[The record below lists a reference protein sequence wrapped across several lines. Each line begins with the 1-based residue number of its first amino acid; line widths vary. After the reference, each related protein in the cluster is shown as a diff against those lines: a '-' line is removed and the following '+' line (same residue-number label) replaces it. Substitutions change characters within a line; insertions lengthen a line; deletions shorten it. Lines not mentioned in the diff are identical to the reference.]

1 MFTPSERAEGAAI
14 SRPRQNAA
22 SVTILGVRVH
32 ALTWEAFEAQAA
44 DFVRSGQAHQV
55 VTVNPEFIM
64 AAQHD
69 PAFGRVLAAADLAL
83 ADGWGLLWAARRF
96 GKPLPTR
103 ITGSDGVPRLAALA
117 AREGWRVFLLGAGPG
132 IAEQAA
138 AVLQARHPALH
149 LAGCFAGSPRPDEE
163 DAIVARIAAA
173 RPHVLFVAYGAPNQ
187 DLWIARTQPRL
198 QIPLA
203 MGFGWRRSRGAGAG
217 SWPCPASCGRC
228 CGHDGGGMML
238 EVASLVGRL
247 AGQRVVVIGDL
258 CLDEYVM
265 GVATRLSREAPVPV
279 LELRQRLSVPGGAAN
294 PASNIVALGSQA
306 TVIGVIGADAAGDML
321 TSHLRSLGIDTA
333 GIVTDAQRPTT
344 TKTRIVA
351 QGSLRFPQHLD
362 THVERL
368 LAGASAV
375 LISDY
380 RTGVVSADLIATVQA
395 AARQHGVL
403 TTVDSQGD
411 LGKFRGFDLV
421 RCNAAEAEAQVG
433 FALHDDHDFE
443 RALVRLQREL
453 SARRLVVT
461 RGGDGVSLLAWGDVP
476 RHLPAWNR
484 EEVFDVTGAGDTVI
498 AVLTLALAGGL
509 DLRTAAHLA
518 MTAAGLVVRRLGNAV
533 VTPAELAE
541 ALER

>member
-1 MFTPSERAEGAAI
+1 
-14 SRPRQNAA
+14 
-22 SVTILGVRVH
+22 
-32 ALTWEAFEAQAA
+32 
-44 DFVRSGQAHQV
+44 
-55 VTVNPEFIM
+55 
-64 AAQHD
+64 
-69 PAFGRVLAAADLAL
+69 
-83 ADGWGLLWAARRF
+83 
-96 GKPLPTR
+96 
-103 ITGSDGVPRLAALA
+103 
-117 AREGWRVFLLGAGPG
+117 
-132 IAEQAA
+132 
-138 AVLQARHPALH
+138 
-149 LAGCFAGSPRPDEE
+149 
-163 DAIVARIAAA
+163 
-173 RPHVLFVAYGAPNQ
+173 
-187 DLWIARTQPRL
+187 
-198 QIPLA
+198 
-203 MGFGWRRSRGAGAG
+203 
-217 SWPCPASCGRC
+217 
-228 CGHDGGGMML
+228 MML

-247 AGQRVVVIGDL
+247 TGQRVVVIGDL

-321 TSHLRSLGIDTA
+321 TGHLRSLGIDTA

-351 QGSLRFPQHLD
+351 QGSLRFPQHLVRVD
-362 THVERL
+362 HLDRRPLSPELAQHLGTHVERL

>member
-1 MFTPSERAEGAAI
+1 
-14 SRPRQNAA
+14 
-22 SVTILGVRVH
+22 
-32 ALTWEAFEAQAA
+32 
-44 DFVRSGQAHQV
+44 
-55 VTVNPEFIM
+55 
-64 AAQHD
+64 
-69 PAFGRVLAAADLAL
+69 
-83 ADGWGLLWAARRF
+83 
-96 GKPLPTR
+96 
-103 ITGSDGVPRLAALA
+103 
-117 AREGWRVFLLGAGPG
+117 
-132 IAEQAA
+132 
-138 AVLQARHPALH
+138 
-149 LAGCFAGSPRPDEE
+149 
-163 DAIVARIAAA
+163 
-173 RPHVLFVAYGAPNQ
+173 
-187 DLWIARTQPRL
+187 
-198 QIPLA
+198 
-203 MGFGWRRSRGAGAG
+203 
-217 SWPCPASCGRC
+217 
-228 CGHDGGGMML
+228 
-238 EVASLVGRL
+238 
-247 AGQRVVVIGDL
+247 
-258 CLDEYVM
+258 
-265 GVATRLSREAPVPV
+265 
-279 LELRQRLSVPGGAAN
+279 
-294 PASNIVALGSQA
+294 
-306 TVIGVIGADAAGDML
+306 ML

-351 QGSLRFPQHLD
+351 QGSLRFPQHLVRVDHLDRRPLSPELAQRLD

>member
-1 MFTPSERAEGAAI
+1 
-14 SRPRQNAA
+14 
-22 SVTILGVRVH
+22 
-32 ALTWEAFEAQAA
+32 
-44 DFVRSGQAHQV
+44 
-55 VTVNPEFIM
+55 
-64 AAQHD
+64 
-69 PAFGRVLAAADLAL
+69 
-83 ADGWGLLWAARRF
+83 
-96 GKPLPTR
+96 
-103 ITGSDGVPRLAALA
+103 
-117 AREGWRVFLLGAGPG
+117 
-132 IAEQAA
+132 
-138 AVLQARHPALH
+138 
-149 LAGCFAGSPRPDEE
+149 
-163 DAIVARIAAA
+163 
-173 RPHVLFVAYGAPNQ
+173 
-187 DLWIARTQPRL
+187 
-198 QIPLA
+198 
-203 MGFGWRRSRGAGAG
+203 
-217 SWPCPASCGRC
+217 
-228 CGHDGGGMML
+228 ML

-351 QGSLRFPQHLD
+351 QGSLRFPQHLVRVDHLDRRPLSPELAQHLD

-395 AARQHGVL
+395 AARQQGVL

>member
-1 MFTPSERAEGAAI
+1 
-14 SRPRQNAA
+14 
-22 SVTILGVRVH
+22 
-32 ALTWEAFEAQAA
+32 
-44 DFVRSGQAHQV
+44 
-55 VTVNPEFIM
+55 
-64 AAQHD
+64 
-69 PAFGRVLAAADLAL
+69 
-83 ADGWGLLWAARRF
+83 
-96 GKPLPTR
+96 
-103 ITGSDGVPRLAALA
+103 
-117 AREGWRVFLLGAGPG
+117 
-132 IAEQAA
+132 
-138 AVLQARHPALH
+138 
-149 LAGCFAGSPRPDEE
+149 
-163 DAIVARIAAA
+163 
-173 RPHVLFVAYGAPNQ
+173 
-187 DLWIARTQPRL
+187 
-198 QIPLA
+198 
-203 MGFGWRRSRGAGAG
+203 
-217 SWPCPASCGRC
+217 
-228 CGHDGGGMML
+228 MML

-247 AGQRVVVIGDL
+247 TGQRVVVIGDL

-351 QGSLRFPQHLD
+351 QGSLRFPQHLVRVDHLDRRPLSPKLAQHLD

-443 RALVRLQREL
+443 RALVRLQKEL
-453 SARRLVVT
+453 AARRLVVT

>member
-1 MFTPSERAEGAAI
+1 
-14 SRPRQNAA
+14 
-22 SVTILGVRVH
+22 
-32 ALTWEAFEAQAA
+32 
-44 DFVRSGQAHQV
+44 
-55 VTVNPEFIM
+55 
-64 AAQHD
+64 
-69 PAFGRVLAAADLAL
+69 
-83 ADGWGLLWAARRF
+83 
-96 GKPLPTR
+96 
-103 ITGSDGVPRLAALA
+103 
-117 AREGWRVFLLGAGPG
+117 
-132 IAEQAA
+132 
-138 AVLQARHPALH
+138 
-149 LAGCFAGSPRPDEE
+149 
-163 DAIVARIAAA
+163 
-173 RPHVLFVAYGAPNQ
+173 
-187 DLWIARTQPRL
+187 
-198 QIPLA
+198 
-203 MGFGWRRSRGAGAG
+203 
-217 SWPCPASCGRC
+217 
-228 CGHDGGGMML
+228 MML

-279 LELRQRLSVPGGAAN
+279 LELRQRLSLPGGAAN

-351 QGSLRFPQHLD
+351 QGSLRFPQHLVRVDHLDRRPLSPELAQHLD

>member
-1 MFTPSERAEGAAI
+1 
-14 SRPRQNAA
+14 
-22 SVTILGVRVH
+22 
-32 ALTWEAFEAQAA
+32 
-44 DFVRSGQAHQV
+44 
-55 VTVNPEFIM
+55 
-64 AAQHD
+64 
-69 PAFGRVLAAADLAL
+69 
-83 ADGWGLLWAARRF
+83 
-96 GKPLPTR
+96 
-103 ITGSDGVPRLAALA
+103 
-117 AREGWRVFLLGAGPG
+117 
-132 IAEQAA
+132 
-138 AVLQARHPALH
+138 
-149 LAGCFAGSPRPDEE
+149 
-163 DAIVARIAAA
+163 
-173 RPHVLFVAYGAPNQ
+173 
-187 DLWIARTQPRL
+187 
-198 QIPLA
+198 
-203 MGFGWRRSRGAGAG
+203 
-217 SWPCPASCGRC
+217 
-228 CGHDGGGMML
+228 ML

-279 LELRQRLSVPGGAAN
+279 LELRQRLSLPGGAAN

-321 TSHLRSLGIDTA
+321 TGHLRSLGIDTA

-351 QGSLRFPQHLD
+351 QGSLRFPHHLVRVDHLDRRPLSPELAQHLD

-433 FALHDDHDFE
+433 FALHDDHDYE

>member
-1 MFTPSERAEGAAI
+1 
-14 SRPRQNAA
+14 
-22 SVTILGVRVH
+22 
-32 ALTWEAFEAQAA
+32 
-44 DFVRSGQAHQV
+44 
-55 VTVNPEFIM
+55 
-64 AAQHD
+64 
-69 PAFGRVLAAADLAL
+69 
-83 ADGWGLLWAARRF
+83 
-96 GKPLPTR
+96 
-103 ITGSDGVPRLAALA
+103 
-117 AREGWRVFLLGAGPG
+117 
-132 IAEQAA
+132 
-138 AVLQARHPALH
+138 
-149 LAGCFAGSPRPDEE
+149 
-163 DAIVARIAAA
+163 
-173 RPHVLFVAYGAPNQ
+173 
-187 DLWIARTQPRL
+187 
-198 QIPLA
+198 
-203 MGFGWRRSRGAGAG
+203 
-217 SWPCPASCGRC
+217 
-228 CGHDGGGMML
+228 ML
-238 EVASLVGRL
+238 EMASLVGRL

-279 LELRQRLSVPGGAAN
+279 LELRQRLSLPGGAAN

-306 TVIGVIGADAAGDML
+306 TVIGVIGADAAGDTL
-321 TSHLRSLGIDTA
+321 TGHLRSLDIDSA

-351 QGSLRFPQHLD
+351 QGSLRFPQHLVRVDHLDRRPLSPELAQRLD

-380 RTGVVSADLIATVQA
+380 RTGVVTADLIATVQA
-395 AARQHGVL
+395 AARQQGVL